1 MKFVEEIERARI
13 NLFSDITH
21 KFRTS
26 LTGIVSV
33 AEDLMANNTKNR
45 TIQRNAMD
53 IISQCNSLLD
63 LVNKTL
69 FIIDI
74 VPGYAIENPGTPVL
88 QPDQMGGAD
97 SLPLSVSEKEFITD
111 LTKVM
116 FRHIEEGDV
125 NCNKIASSL
134 CISRIQLN
142 RKIKAITGYTT
153 TEFIQQARISMSK
166 HLLSST
172 GLKVGEVA
180 SKCGFYDM
188 AYFCALFKK
197 CVGKT
202 PNEYRKLQESHI
214 PHN

>member
-1 MKFVEEIERARI
+1 MKFIEEIERARI

-63 LVNKTL
+63 LVNKTQ

-88 QPDQMGGAD
+88 QPDQMGGG
-97 SLPLSVSEKEFITD
+97 
-111 LTKVM
+111 
-116 FRHIEEGDV
+116 R
-125 NCNKIASSL
+125 
-134 CISRIQLN
+134 
-142 RKIKAITGYTT
+142 
-153 TEFIQQARISMSK
+153 
-166 HLLSST
+166 
-172 GLKVGEVA
+172 
-180 SKCGFYDM
+180 
-188 AYFCALFKK
+188 
-197 CVGKT
+197 
-202 PNEYRKLQESHI
+202 
-214 PHN
+214 